1 MDENRFSFRP
11 LRASDKDALMA
22 ISAKIWEG
30 DDYLPHSFDDWVSDP
45 DGVFNGCFLD
55 GRLIGCGRVGFL
67 APGHAWLE
75 GLRKDPD
82 AGVSGVG
89 RAVALAGLR
98 FLSGVPG
105 LRSIRFSAYGH
116 NPQTIAINEALGF
129 RRVGAWSIKSK
140 RLPGS
145 QDGKEA
151 FGVPAASRFSELASG
166 TDDGGGVSVRRVDPL
181 DAAAVGRVRGALL
194 AGPWAAGFRL
204 ESWKAYPL
212 DAVPAIRPDDLIFEA
227 VSPDGSTLGRLV
239 GSLDPLKAQAN
250 VAAFSLEPRSRTGAA
265 SGGGRAAAALF
276 AAFERA
282 ASDAGYS
289 YFETVAPRLPGQLE
303 ALDACGYVSWESEDD
318 FLLYEWPAERL
329 GELATLR

>member
-1 MDENRFSFRP
+1 MDDNGFCFRP
-11 LRASDKDALMA
+11 LRASDKAAVMA

-45 DGVFNGCFLD
+45 DGLFNGCFVGD
-55 GRLIGCGRVGFL
+55 RLVGFGRVGFV

-89 RAVALAGLR
+89 RALAVEGLR
-98 FLSGVPG
+98 FLSGVHD
-105 LRSIRFSAYGH
+105 LRSIRFSAYAH
-116 NPQTIAINEALGF
+116 NPQTIVVNEALGF
-129 RRVGAWSIKSK
+129 RRAGAWSIKSK

-145 QDGKEA
+145 ADGKEA
-151 FGVPAASRFSELASG
+151 FGAPAAAPSDRS
-166 TDDGGGVSVRRVDPL
+166 GVSVRRVDPL
-181 DAAAVGRVRGALL
+181 DASAAGRIRAALT

-212 DAVPAIRPDDLIFEA
+212 EASPAIREDDLILEA
-227 VSPDGSTLGRLV
+227 VGSDGSVLGRLI

-250 VAAFSLEPRSRTGAA
+250 VVAFGLEPSSPSDA
-265 SGGGRAAAALF
+265 SSASSDGLAAAALF
-276 AAFERA
+276 AAFERI
-282 ASDAGYS
+282 ASDAGYA
-289 YFETVAPRLPGQLE
+289 YFEAIAPGLAGQRE
-303 ALDACGYVSWESEDD
+303 ALDACGYESWESEDD

-329 GELATLR
+329 GELARPR

>member
-1 MDENRFSFRP
+1 
-11 LRASDKDALMA
+11 MA

-45 DGVFNGCFLD
+45 DGVFNGCFMD

-89 RAVALAGLR
+89 RAVALEGLR

-105 LRSIRFSAYGH
+105 LRSIRFSAYAH

-129 RRVGAWSIKSK
+129 RRVGTWSIKSK

-145 QDGKEA
+145 PDGKEA
-151 FGVPAASRFSELASG
+151 FGSPAVAPPDSL
-166 TDDGGGVSVRRVDPL
+166 GVSVRRVDPL
-181 DAAAVGRVRGALL
+181 DASAVGPVRAALL

-212 DAVPAIRPDDLIFEA
+212 EACQAIRETDLILEA
-227 VSPDGSTLGRLV
+227 VDRDGAVLGRLV
-239 GSLDPLKAQAN
+239 GSLDPLRAQAN
-250 VAAFSLEPRSRTGAA
+250 VVAFSLEPRFASAA
-265 SGGGRAAAALF
+265 SLL

-282 ASDAGYS
+282 AADAGYG
-289 YFETVAPRLPGQLE
+289 YLEAVAPSLACQRE

-318 FLLYEWPAERL
+318 FLLYEWPAERF
-329 GELATLR
+329 GELAAVR